1 MDIRRL
7 LNADTPCI
15 TFPQALY
22 KIMSE
27 GHTWIEWNR
36 DGTKLRY
43 NDPTRLMR
51 ELQGMGF
58 KAQDL
63 ASLNKNFNDY
73 GFIRLSDARKSRYD
87 TSKHT
92 WTIFTHLFFLRGDEE
107 AVNSIRR
114 RRVRRTRTSS
124 KKSSPC
130 SDDEPW

>member
-7 LNADTPCI
+7 VNIDLPCI

-22 KIMSE
+22 KIMGE
-27 GHTWIEWNR
+27 GHSWIEWNK

-43 NDPTRLMR
+43 NDPNRLMR

-73 GFIRLSDARKSRYD
+73 GFLRLSDARKSRYD
-87 TSKHT
+87 PCKHA
-92 WTIFTHLFFLRGDEE
+92 WTIFTHMYFSRGAEE
-107 AVNSIRR
+107 AVSSIRR

-130 SDDEPW
+130 SDEELW